1 MYIEFHSRSA
11 FSFLEGSTLPENLI
25 SVCSSRGMPAMAL
38 LDRDG
43 LYGSPRFYQAAKQ
56 AGLKAH
62 IGAEV
67 SCESFCLQ
75 GYENISPQSH
85 RDAEKSN
92 QKSVIKNLKPSVSL
106 CICGEF
112 RIPLLVASRAGYQ
125 NLCQLITRMKLRA
138 QRKEEGA
145 VFEDELEQHAG
156 GLICLTGGDEGPL
169 AAALKKG
176 GPTEARRV
184 VNHLTHIFGHNNVY
198 VELQRH
204 LHREEEARNRVA
216 IEIARDLHLPLLATN
231 GVCYATPHDRA
242 LCDVFTA
249 IRHHRTLMTAGRL
262 LARNSERHLK
272 SSEEMSQLFADLP
285 DAIANTVELSA
296 RLEFK
301 LSDLGYE
308 FPRYPVPE
316 GETMMSFLRQRTDEG
331 AGWRYGISL
340 SGSALPLIGF
350 HNKDLQQRA
359 RRQLER
365 ELHLIEKLDLAGYFL
380 IVWDIVR
387 FCREQNILAQG
398 RGSAANSAVCY
409 SLGITAVDPVGMEL
423 LFERFL
429 SEERGEWPDI
439 DIDLPSGDQRERV
452 IQHIYQR
459 YGQRGAAMTANVIT
473 YRNRM
478 AAREMGKAMGFDP
491 ETLNK
496 ISAAV
501 ATWEYK
507 DANDALDRRLHD
519 AGLDLNHPRLRKY
532 FELCTAVQ
540 DLPRHLG
547 QHSGGMVICQGQLD
561 SVVPLEPASMPGRVV
576 VQWDKEDCAD
586 LGIIKVDLLGLGMMA
601 VLEDSIKLIRNDY
614 HQEVDLAHLPPD
626 DPTVYSTLQKADT
639 VGMFQI
645 ESRAQM
651 SCLPRLRPRC
661 FYDIV
666 VQVAIIRPG
675 PIVGQMVNPYLQRRQ
690 GRETVTYPH
699 PSLEPVLARTLGVP
713 LFQEQLLRIA
723 MISANFTGGEAEELR
738 RAMGFKRSQA
748 RMKEIEA
755 RLREGMT
762 RNGLTQEA
770 QEQISL
776 SITSFALYGFPESHA
791 ASFALIAYASAWLK
805 CHYLGAFTA
814 ALLNNQPMGF
824 YHPATIVKDAQRHG
838 LKILPIDVTKSDWL
852 CTLEPVVSR
861 QSPVA
866 SEETMEPAI
875 SYQPSAI
882 SPRNDFA
889 VQIPWNEIGAYTRSN
904 IDPTAK
910 RQRNETCQT
919 TSPNDT
925 SVLFRSGSG
934 RQKFNSSVPLCLCG
948 ENQTAPELA
957 LRLGLK
963 YVRGLREAAAQA
975 LVRDRSLA
983 LFQSIHDLTRRVPE
997 LRKDELTTLAEIGA
1011 LNSIT
1016 PPTHSKPETR
1026 NSKLTR
1032 RDALWQIEKAV
1043 RRSGPLLEEFPEP
1056 DSPSPLDPMTH
1067 EERLVADFHGTG
1079 LTIGPHPMA
1088 YRRAEMKAL
1097 GIHPAASLKSIPSGR
1112 RLRIGGCVIARQRP
1126 GTARGFVFLSL
1137 EDETGIA
1144 NAIVTPDLLQKNRIL
1159 LISERFLMIEGI
1171 LQNQDNVISVKAE
1184 RVLPLSVTRAE
1195 TASHDF
1201 H

>member
-1 MYIEFHSRSA
+1 M
-11 FSFLEGSTLPENLI
+11 
-25 SVCSSRGMPAMAL
+25 
-38 LDRDG
+38 
-43 LYGSPRFYQAAKQ
+43 
-56 AGLKAH
+56 
-62 IGAEV
+62 
-67 SCESFCLQ
+67 
-75 GYENISPQSH
+75 
-85 RDAEKSN
+85 
-92 QKSVIKNLKPSVSL
+92 
-106 CICGEF
+106 
-112 RIPLLVASRAGYQ
+112 
-125 NLCQLITRMKLRA
+125 
-138 QRKEEGA
+138 
-145 VFEDELEQHAG
+145 
-156 GLICLTGGDEGPL
+156 
-169 AAALKKG
+169 
-176 GPTEARRV
+176 
-184 VNHLTHIFGHNNVY
+184 
-198 VELQRH
+198 
-204 LHREEEARNRVA
+204 
-216 IEIARDLHLPLLATN
+216 
-231 GVCYATPHDRA
+231 
-242 LCDVFTA
+242 
-249 IRHHRTLMTAGRL
+249 
-262 LARNSERHLK
+262 
-272 SSEEMSQLFADLP
+272 
-285 DAIANTVELSA
+285 
-296 RLEFK
+296 
-301 LSDLGYE
+301 
-308 FPRYPVPE
+308 
-316 GETMMSFLRQRTDEG
+316 
-331 AGWRYGISL
+331 
-340 SGSALPLIGF
+340 
-350 HNKDLQQRA
+350 
-359 RRQLER
+359 
-365 ELHLIEKLDLAGYFL
+365 
-380 IVWDIVR
+380 
-387 FCREQNILAQG
+387 
-398 RGSAANSAVCY
+398 
-409 SLGITAVDPVGMEL
+409 
-423 LFERFL
+423 
-429 SEERGEWPDI
+429 
-439 DIDLPSGDQRERV
+439 
-452 IQHIYQR
+452 
-459 YGQRGAAMTANVIT
+459 
-473 YRNRM
+473 
-478 AAREMGKAMGFDP
+478 
-491 ETLNK
+491 
-496 ISAAV
+496 
-501 ATWEYK
+501 
-507 DANDALDRRLHD
+507 
-519 AGLDLNHPRLRKY
+519 
-532 FELCTAVQ
+532 Q

-614 HQEVDLAHLPPD
+614 TEEVDLAHLPPD

-651 SCLPRLRPRC
+651 SCLPRLRPQR

-690 GRETVTYPH
+690 GREAVTYPH

-713 LFQEQLLRIA
+713 LFQEQLLRMA

-738 RAMGFKRSQA
+738 RAMGFKRSEA

-755 RLREGMT
+755 SLRAGMT
-762 RNGLTQEA
+762 GNGITQEA
-770 QEQISL
+770 QEQIIQ

-791 ASFALIAYASAWLK
+791 ASFALIAYASAYLK
-805 CHYLGAFTA
+805 CHYLAAFTA

-882 SPRNDFA
+882 SPRNDIA

-919 TSPNDT
+919 TSPSDT

-934 RQKFNSSVPLCLCG
+934 KQKFNSSVPLCLSR
-948 ENQTAPELA
+948 ENQPAPELA

-1016 PPTHSKPETR
+1016 PPTHSKPGTR

-1032 RDALWQIEKAV
+1032 RDALWQVEKAM

-1088 YRRAEMKAL
+1088 YCRAEMKAL

-1126 GTARGFVFLSL
+1126 GTAKGFVFLSL

-1195 TASHDF
+1195 TAPTISTDLLPPCL
-1201 H
+1201 